1 MTRGERTSNRARR
14 RIVLV
19 ANTSWYLHNFRAP
32 TIRKLIENDWDVT
45 AVAPD
50 EGHRAQL
57 EQLGA
62 RFALWPVRRSSL
74 APWHNGAAFARLC
87 LLYLRLRPDVVHH
100 FTIKPLIL
108 GGIAARLLGIRGI
121 VQSVTGLG
129 LAFAG
134 SGLLRRVATAGYR
147 FALGGNV
154 LTIFQN
160 EDDMHVFVSA
170 GLVSYG
176 RSLLIRGSGVDVDSL
191 ALIPTPPSDG
201 TVTFLMA
208 CRMLWAKGV
217 REFVEAA
224 HLLSDV
230 LPQCRFLLAGDP
242 DTGTPDAVPHEWLE
256 SINSLPNVEWLSY
269 QPDIRPLLARA
280 HVVVLPSYRE
290 GAPRVL
296 LEGGAAGRALIA
308 TDVPGCRDVAE
319 NGRAGLLV
327 AKQDARGLADAMSA
341 LATDPVLRTTLGS
354 EARVRVRALFSE
366 DAVVGHT
373 IAVYRSLL
381 AREPE
386 DASSMRGNG
395 RRKEGDRSET
405 WNGWHEELELDE
417 TRVHG
422 DARLAGSDGP
432 ESGAL
437 VLSLDF
443 ELHWGMRDRMPA
455 DGCYRRNLVGVRDAV
470 ERILETFHEYD
481 VGATWAVVGALFA
494 HSSDELRECSPD
506 IMPTYD
512 RRNLRPY
519 DEPVG
524 SDHRDDPLHFAGDV
538 IELISSAPHQEI
550 ASHTF
555 SHYYSLEDGQTPE
568 QFDRD
573 LRSATL
579 IAGRRGFRLRSIAL
593 PRNQINEAYHEILL
607 KNGFLCYRGNHPEAV
622 AAAHAGWRRQLDRAV
637 RFADSLVDL
646 RGRHTTRWEDV
657 AEDSD
662 LCNIPGSF
670 FVRPCRRSWS
680 PMARLQV
687 RRLRDAIEHA
697 ASKKELLHL
706 WWHPHNFGVNTKDNI
721 RMLRSVLEAF
731 RDCSERYGMRSLTMA
746 EAAAEIGNQ
755 AHARRTH
762 WEPERRSWS
771 LGMEIQ
777 RVSF

>member
-1 MTRGERTSNRARR
+1 MTRGEHTSNRTRR

-19 ANTSWYLHNFRAP
+19 ANTSWYLYNFRAP
-32 TIRKLIENDWDVT
+32 TIRRLVDNNWDVT
-45 AVAPD
+45 AVVPD
-50 EGHRAQL
+50 EGHRTQL
-57 EQLGA
+57 EELGA
-62 RFALWPVRRSSL
+62 RFALWPVRRRSL
-74 APWHNGAAFARLC
+74 APWHNGAAFAKLC

-108 GGIAARLLGIRGI
+108 GGIAARLLRIRGI
-121 VQSVTGLG
+121 VHSVTGLG

-134 SGLLRRVATAGYR
+134 SGLLRRIATAGYR
-147 FALGGNV
+147 FALGGNA

-176 RSLLIRGSGVDVDSL
+176 RSLLIRGSGVDVDNL
-191 ALIPTPPSDG
+191 ALIPPPHSDG

-217 REFVEAA
+217 REYVEAA
-224 HLLSDV
+224 RLLSDV

-242 DTGTPDAVPHEWLE
+242 DTGTPDFVPLEWLE
-256 SINSLPNVEWLSY
+256 SVNSLPNVEWLSY

-327 AKQDARGLADAMSA
+327 AKQDAQGLAAAMSA

-373 IAVYRSLL
+373 IAAYRSLL
-381 AREPE
+381 ARDPE
-386 DASSMRGNG
+386 EAPSVRGNG

-417 TRVHG
+417 TR
-422 DARLAGSDGP
+422 ARGRSGTAESNGP

-437 VLSLDF
+437 VLSLDL

-455 DGCYRRNLVGVRDAV
+455 DGRYRRNLVGVRDAV

-481 VGATWAVVGALFA
+481 IGATWAVVGSLFA

-506 IMPTYD
+506 IRPTYD
-512 RRNLRPY
+512 KLDLRPY

-524 SDHRDDPLHFAGDV
+524 GDHRDDPLHFAGDI
-538 IELISSAPHQEI
+538 IEFIGSVPHQEI

-568 QFDRD
+568 QFDHD

-607 KNGFLCYRGNHPEAV
+607 KNGFLCYRGNHQET
-622 AAAHAGWRRQLDRAV
+622 AADTHAGWRRRLDRAV
-637 RFADSLVDL
+637 RFADSFVSL
-646 RGRHTTRWEDV
+646 RGLHTTRWEDV
-657 AEDSD
+657 AEDSG

-670 FVRPCRRSWS
+670 FVRPCGRSWS
-680 PMARLQV
+680 PMAKLQV
-687 RRLRDAIEHA
+687 RRLSSAIEHA

-706 WWHPHNFGVNTKDNI
+706 WWHPHNFGVNTDDNI
-721 RMLRSVLEAF
+721 RMLRSVLETF
-731 RDCSERYGMRSLTMA
+731 RNCRERSGMRSLTMA
-746 EAAAEIGNQ
+746 EAAAEIGSQ
-755 AHARRTH
+755 TQPRRAH
-762 WEPERRSWS
+762 WEPEQRSWS
-771 LGMEIQ
+771 LGVEIQ
-777 RVSF
+777 RASF

>member
-32 TIRKLIENDWDVT
+32 TIRRLVENNWDVT

-57 EQLGA
+57 EELGA
-62 RFALWPVRRSSL
+62 RFAFWPVRRRGL
-74 APWHNGAAFARLC
+74 TPWHNGAAFVRLC

-108 GGIAARLLGIRGI
+108 GGIAARLLRIRGI

-134 SGLLRRVATAGYR
+134 SGLLRRIATAGYR

-191 ALIPTPPSDG
+191 ALIPAPPSDG

-224 HLLSDV
+224 SLLSDV

-242 DTGTPDAVPHEWLE
+242 DTGTPDAVPFEWLE

-373 IAVYRSLL
+373 VAAYRSLL

-386 DASSMRGNG
+386 DAPSMRDNG
-395 RRKEGDRSET
+395 RRKEADRSQT
-405 WNGWHEELELDE
+405 WNGWHEELELDD

-422 DARLAGSDGP
+422 GAGVVGLDDHK
-432 ESGAL
+432 SGAL

-455 DGCYRRNLVGVRDAV
+455 DGRYRRNLVGVRDAV
-470 ERILETFHEYD
+470 ERILETFREYD
-481 VGATWAVVGALFA
+481 VGATWAVVGSLFA

-506 IMPTYD
+506 IRPTYD
-512 RRNLRPY
+512 RLDLRPH

-524 SDHRDDPLHFAGDV
+524 SDHRDDPLHFAGDT
-538 IELISSAPHQEI
+538 IELISSVPHQEI
-550 ASHTF
+550 ASYTF

-568 QFDRD
+568 QFDHD
-573 LRSATL
+573 LQSATL

-607 KNGFLCYRGNHPEAV
+607 KNGFLCYRGNHPET
-622 AAAHAGWRRQLDRAV
+622 AAAQTERRGQLDRAV
-637 RFADSLVDL
+637 RFADSFVNLF
-646 RGRHTTRWEDV
+646 GRHTTRWEDV
-657 AEDSD
+657 AESSG

-670 FVRPCRRSWS
+670 FVRPCRLSWS

-687 RRLRDAIEHA
+687 RRLSGAVEHA

-706 WWHPHNFGVNTKDNI
+706 WWHLHNFGVNTDDNI
-721 RMLRSVLEAF
+721 RMLRTVLEVF
-731 RDCSERYGMRSLTMA
+731 RDCRERYGMRSLTMA
-746 EAAAEIGNQ
+746 EAAAESSNQ
-755 AHARRTH
+755 TQPRRAH

-771 LGMEIQ
+771 LGVETQ
-777 RVSF
+777 HASS